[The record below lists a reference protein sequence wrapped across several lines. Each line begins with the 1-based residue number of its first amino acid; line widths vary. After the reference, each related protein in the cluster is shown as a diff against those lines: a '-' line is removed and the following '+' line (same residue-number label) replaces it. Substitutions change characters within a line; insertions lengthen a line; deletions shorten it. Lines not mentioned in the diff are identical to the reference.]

1 MLSLAIE
8 GNWQLKSIAHLWS
21 IGLSLE
27 GPSSKVGI
35 LICSCIPSK
44 MSMGKGNGKNAA
56 QMHFDENEL
65 ILTPEPV
72 RRRRSGEGYPVP
84 GNPQAIHAWQY
95 LRVDVNNNNSTHY
108 GSLPAPVT
116 PKAPGRPLHYGN
128 LDDELLVTPPAR
140 HSSRRWM
147 RSPLSDDAT
156 TSTTP
161 SLGGSGEKHIMRAAA
176 DEGLTLE
183 VQNSMSFPILE
194 DNDATQSTQSQSESS
209 SQKRSF
215 EDAQSSSSSSA
226 TIPNKSQKT
235 TRATDLHAFFRTAPK
250 KWVWECWTK
259 NWSNQ
264 GCDYLRV
271 DCFIFEA
278 PYAAP

>member
-1 MLSLAIE
+1 
-8 GNWQLKSIAHLWS
+8 
-21 IGLSLE
+21 
-27 GPSSKVGI
+27 
-35 LICSCIPSK
+35 
-44 MSMGKGNGKNAA
+44 MGKGNGKNAA

-108 GSLPAPVT
+108 GSLPTPVT
-116 PKAPGRPLHYGN
+116 PKAPGRHLRHENP
-128 LDDELLVTPPAR
+128 DELMVTPPAR

-147 RSPLSDDAT
+147 RSPLSDDAA

-176 DEGLTLE
+176 EEGLTVEL
-183 VQNSMSFPILE
+183 QNSLVMSMSQDQ
-194 DNDATQSTQSQSESS
+194 DNDATQTQNTQSQSESS

-215 EDAQSSSSSSA
+215 EDVQSSSSSSA
-226 TIPNKSQKT
+226 TITTKSQKT
-235 TRATDLHAFFRTAPK
+235 TSAIDLHAFFALLRRSECDNVGPK
-250 KWVWECWTK
+250 TG
-259 NWSNQ
+259 Q
-264 GCDYLRV
+264 TGM
-271 DCFIFEA
+271 
-278 PYAAP
+278 